1 MSNVFARVAVS
12 LILVLVL
19 VGAASYKVLHS
30 YLDSP
35 LKLPESGLEFS
46 LEKGGSLSSMVYE
59 LHSQN
64 VLESPR
70 QLLVYSRITGRG
82 TDVAAGEY
90 SLKQGLTPR
99 GLLKMLERG
108 DVLYHQLTLVEGWN
122 LRQVLAA
129 VRAHPRLKQTIP
141 DTETTVSAE
150 LFEIAF
156 DKPVFE
162 GMLFPDTY
170 HFHGN
175 TTDREFLA
183 LAYER
188 LKKVLNEEWLARAE
202 GLPYQTPYQA
212 LIMASLVEKETGD
225 PSERAEIAGVF
236 VRRLNKGMRLQTDP
250 TIIYGLGPAFDG
262 NLRSRHLK
270 DASNIYNT
278 YRHNGLPPTPIALA
292 GREAITA
299 ALNPKQ
305 GSSLYFVA
313 KGDGTHYF
321 SDTLEEHQR
330 AVRKYQIEQR
340 RKDYSSAPKLKSA
353 G

>member
-1 MSNVFARVAVS
+1 MSKMFVRVS
-12 LILVLVL
+12 LTLAVVLFL
-19 VGAASYKVLHS
+19 ACIAAYKTLHA
-30 YLDSP
+30 YLDKP
-35 LKLPESGLEFS
+35 LALPTSGLEFS
-46 LEKGGSLSSMVYE
+46 LEKGGSLSSMVYA
-59 LHSQN
+59 LHSQS

-70 QLLVYSRITGRG
+70 PLLIYSRITGRG
-82 TDVAAGEY
+82 SDVAAGEY
-90 SLKQGLTPR
+90 WLQSGLTPR

-108 DVLYHQLTLVEGWN
+108 EVQYHQLTLVEGWN

-129 VRAHPRLKQTIP
+129 VRAHSRLKQTIP
-141 DTETTVSAE
+141 KSEKSVSAKLLDVE
-150 LFEIAF
+150 F

-170 HFHGN
+170 HFHGK
-175 TTDREFLA
+175 TTDREFLVQ
-183 LAYER
+183 AYQR
-188 LKKVLNEEWLARAE
+188 LQKVLNEEWLDRAE
-202 GLPYQTPYQA
+202 GLPYQTPYEA

-250 TIIYGLGPAFDG
+250 TIIYGLGESFDG

-270 DASNIYNT
+270 DASNLYNT
-278 YRHNGLPPTPIALA
+278 YRYNGLPPTPIALA
-292 GREAITA
+292 GREAISA
-299 ALNPKQ
+299 ALNPKK

-321 SDTLEEHQR
+321 SETLEEHQR